1 MSLPALV
8 WVVGAGGLLGSS
20 VWRELGHDAWRFDA
34 ELHWSDSPRLSQQFA
49 AAVRAFAERLAAEP
63 GRPWTIAWCAGAG
76 VVATSAQAL
85 EAETRALQQF
95 LALVAADPELGT
107 RAGCLSLASSAG
119 GVYAGCFVSP
129 INEATAPQP
138 ISPYGHAKLA
148 QEELLTSWAASQPNV
163 SVLIAR
169 FSNLYGPAQRL
180 HKAQGLISHAS
191 RCLIH
196 GTPLHIYVSLDTIR
210 DYVFVDD
217 AARALVVGLR
227 RLAQE
232 KPPSIIKVIASE
244 NEISIAGLLGVFRQ
258 ISRRRLRVIAGLH
271 RLAILQ
277 PRRLQFRSQV
287 WTSDR
292 HRQVELVE
300 GVSRVYHR
308 QLADFAKGQ
317 LPPPV
322 LRTA

>member
-1 MSLPALV
+1 MSVPALV

-20 VWRELGHDAWRFDA
+20 VWRELGADGWRFDA
-34 ELHWSDSPRLSQQFA
+34 ELHWADSPRLSRDFG
-49 AAVRAFAERLAAEP
+49 AAVRAFGERLAAEP

-85 EAETRALQQF
+85 EAETRALQEF
-95 LALVAADPELGT
+95 LGLVAADRELSA
-107 RAGCLSLASSAG
+107 RVGCVSLASSAG

-129 INEATAPQP
+129 ISEATAPQP

-148 QEELLTSWAASQPNV
+148 QEELLTSWAMSQPNV

-196 GTPLHIYVSLDTIR
+196 GVALHIYVSLDTIR
-210 DYVFVDD
+210 DYIFVDD
-217 AARALVVGLR
+217 AARALVVALR
-227 RLAQE
+227 RLGHE
-232 KPPSIIKVIASE
+232 KRASILKVIASE

-271 RLAILQ
+271 RLAVLQ
-277 PRRLQFRSQV
+277 PRRLQFRSQI
-287 WTSDR
+287 WTGET

-308 QLADFAKGQ
+308 QLADFANGR